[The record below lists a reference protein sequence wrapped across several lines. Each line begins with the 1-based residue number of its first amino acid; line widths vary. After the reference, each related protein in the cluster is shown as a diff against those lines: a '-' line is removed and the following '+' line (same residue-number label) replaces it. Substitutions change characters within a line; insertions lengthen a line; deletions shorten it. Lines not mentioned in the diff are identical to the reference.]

1 MTDGRQRILACYEAF
16 GRGDIPAVLAAVADE
31 VDWGVERDNPVVAAM
46 RYLANVR
53 TRDEVASSDFG
64 GIATTVEFT
73 KFQPLVVAADG
84 RDVVAVIAEEFT
96 NKITGKS
103 LETTAVHHFTL
114 DDDSRIVRFRPVI
127 DTRAVI
133 ESATP

>member
-1 MTDGRQRILACYEAF
+1 MTDGANGFWPATRRSGEATF
-16 GRGDIPAVLAAVADE
+16 RPSSKPSPTKWTGVLSATT
-31 VDWGVERDNPVVAAM
+31 PVVAAM
-46 RYLANVR
+46 PYLANVR
-53 TRDEVASSDFG
+53 TRDEVASSYFG

-84 RDVVAVIAEEFT
+84 TDVVAVIAEEFT
-96 NKITGKS
+96 KVTGKS

-114 DDDSRIVRFRPVI
+114 DDDGRIIRFRPVV

-133 ESATP
+133 ESATL